1 MAEALGKVAEF
12 YKYDEGGQ
20 IEALD
25 IVDRAKRDK
34 ELRDRQRNP
43 KAPAPAPAPTTPGGN
58 GGSGGDRVD
67 RVVNVY
73 IGNSTPYSVPT
84 NEGGQ
89 RNIEAIAREVLR
101 LLELQRNQLGY

>member
-1 MAEALGKVAEF
+1 MKDMVEVLTNEGKRKILLQLFGEG
-12 YKYDEGGQ
+12 DGGGSEGGNGGGTGS
-20 IEALD
+20 E
-25 IVDRAKRDK
+25 
-34 ELRDRQRNP
+34 
-43 KAPAPAPAPTTPGGN
+43 GGN